1 MITRNRIKFSEKQA
15 ALIWQQVVGKELTS
29 SEDELVSVIYPGR
42 INGDNGPD
50 FRDAVIVNKSH
61 LTKGDVEV
69 HVKSSDWY
77 SHEHHA
83 DAEYNNVI
91 LHVVMWHDCN
101 SATLLQSG
109 KPVPVLCLAKA
120 LRHQAYLL
128 PHQLPCFQIL
138 DRVDRQTLEK
148 LLNTAG
154 EERFKQKAMHFQAEI
169 LRGVYPEQDE
179 IPSRSLPWALDS
191 SPSAQNDREGRTQND
206 RKRRTQKEEA
216 GQVLFRGMM
225 RALGYAKNTKPFEDL
240 ADRMPLNCIESREG
254 LALKQAL
261 LLGTAGLLPSQRW
274 PGKFA
279 KGPVLSLSKEKEVQE
294 LEQIWQSAGKK
305 VKTMNEDDWNLSHIY
320 PNNSPVRRIVAQS
333 YLLERYC
340 EGKLLAGIL
349 QLVKEAPLPGGHRV
363 LENGLT
369 VTGDGYWRDHFDFDA
384 RSRTNPV
391 LNTGRIKYGALL
403 GNSKAGEIIVNV
415 ILPFAF
421 SWGELANEAKLTEN
435 AIELYRN
442 YPKLAEN
449 CVTHHMAKQLC
460 LEDLSDL
467 TACHQQ
473 GLIHIFR
480 NYCREGRCSQC
491 PLAG

>member
-1 MITRNRIKFSEKQA
+1 
-15 ALIWQQVVGKELTS
+15 
-29 SEDELVSVIYPGR
+29 
-42 INGDNGPD
+42 
-50 FRDAVIVNKSH
+50 
-61 LTKGDVEV
+61 
-69 HVKSSDWY
+69 
-77 SHEHHA
+77 
-83 DAEYNNVI
+83 
-91 LHVVMWHDCN
+91 
-101 SATLLQSG
+101 
-109 KPVPVLCLAKA
+109 
-120 LRHQAYLL
+120 
-128 PHQLPCFQIL
+128 
-138 DRVDRQTLEK
+138 VDRQTLEK

-154 EERFKQKAMHFQAEI
+154 EERFKQKARHFQDEI

-191 SPSAQNDREGRTQND
+191 SPSAQNDR
-206 RKRRTQKEEA
+206 KRRAQKEEA

-225 RALGYAKNTKPFEDL
+225 RALGYAKNTKPFADL
-240 ADRMPLNCIESREG
+240 ADRMPLNSIESREG

-279 KGPVLSLSKEKEVQE
+279 RGPVLSLSKEKEFQE

-305 VKTMNEDDWNLSHIY
+305 VKTMKEGDWNLSHIY

-349 QLVKEAPLPGGHRV
+349 QLVKEAPMPKGHHA

-369 VTGDGYWRDHFDFDA
+369 VAGDDYWRDHFDFDA
-384 RSRTNPV
+384 RSKTK
-391 LNTGRIKYGALL
+391 ISALL

-421 SWGELANEAKLTEN
+421 SWGKMVNEPKLMKK
-435 AIELYRN
+435 AMELYN
-442 YPKLAEN
+442 SYPKLAEN
-449 CVTHHMAKQLC
+449 AITRHMAKQLC
-460 LEDLSDL
+460 LKEPSTF

-480 NYCREGRCSQC
+480 NYCREGRCSEC
-491 PLAG
+491 PLAS

>member
-29 SEDELVSVIYPGR
+29 SEDTLVSVIYPGR

-50 FRDAVIVNKSH
+50 FRDAVIVNNSH
-61 LTKGDVEV
+61 LTKGDIEV

-77 SHEHHA
+77 SHEHHT

-109 KPVPVLCLAKA
+109 KPVPMLCLAKA

-128 PHQLPCFQIL
+128 PYLLPCFQTL
-138 DRVDRQTLEK
+138 DHMDRQALRK

-154 EERFKQKAMHFQAEI
+154 EERFKQKAMHFQAE
-169 LRGVYPEQDE
+169 LKQ
-179 IPSRSLPWALDS
+179 
-191 SPSAQNDREGRTQND
+191 
-206 RKRRTQKEEA
+206 EEA
-216 GQVLFRGMM
+216 GQVLFRGIMK
-225 RALGYAKNTKPFEDL
+225 ALGYAKNTKPFEDL
-240 ADRMPLNCIESREG
+240 ADRMPLNSIESREG
-254 LALKQAL
+254 VALKQAL

-274 PGKFA
+274 QGKFA
-279 KGPVLSLSKEKEVQE
+279 KEKEAQE

-305 VKTMNEDDWNLSHIY
+305 VKTMKEGDWNLSHIY

-333 YLLERYC
+333 YLLERYS
-340 EGKLLAGIL
+340 EGKLLTGIL

-369 VTGDGYWRDHFDFDA
+369 VAGDGYWRDHFDFDA
-384 RSRTNPV
+384 RSKTK
-391 LNTGRIKYGALL
+391 ISALL
-403 GNSKAGEIIVNV
+403 GNSKAGEIAVNV

-442 YPKLAEN
+442 YPRLAEN
-449 CVTHHMAKQLC
+449 CITQHMKKQLGF
-460 LEDLSDL
+460 EEPFDLA
-467 TACHQQ
+467 ACHQQ
-473 GLIHIFR
+473 GLIHVFK
-480 NYCREGRCSQC
+480 NYCREGRCPQC

>member
-1 MITRNRIKFSEKQA
+1 MITRNRIKLSEKQV
-15 ALIWQQVVGKELTS
+15 ALIWQQMVGKELTS

-42 INGDNGPD
+42 TNGDNGPD
-50 FRDAVIVNKSH
+50 FRDPVIVDNSY

-77 SHEHHA
+77 SHQHHS

-91 LHVVMWHDCN
+91 LHVVVWHDCN

-109 KPVPVLCLAKA
+109 KPVPVLCLSKA

-128 PHQLPCFQIL
+128 PYQLPCFQIL
-138 DRVDRQTLEK
+138 DHMDKQTFGE

-169 LRGVYPEQDE
+169 KQE
-179 IPSRSLPWALDS
+179 
-191 SPSAQNDREGRTQND
+191 
-206 RKRRTQKEEA
+206 KA
-216 GQVLFRGMM
+216 GQVLFRGIM
-225 RALGYAKNTKPFEDL
+225 RALGYAKNTKPFENL
-240 ADRMPLNCIESREG
+240 ADRMPLKSIESREG
-254 LALKQAL
+254 LVLKQAL

-274 PGKFA
+274 QRNFA
-279 KGPVLSLSKEKEVQE
+279 REKEVQE
-294 LEQIWQSAGKK
+294 LEQIWQSAGEK
-305 VKTMNEDDWNLSHIY
+305 VKTMKEGDWNLSHIY

-349 QLVKEAPLPGGHRV
+349 QLVKEAPLPDGHRV

-369 VTGDGYWRDHFDFDA
+369 VTRDGYWQDHFDFDV
-384 RSRTNPV
+384 RSKTK
-391 LNTGRIKYGALL
+391 ISALL
-403 GNSKAGEIIVNV
+403 GNSKAGEITVNV
-415 ILPFAF
+415 VLPFAF
-421 SWGELANEAKLTEN
+421 SWGELANEAQLTEN

-449 CVTHHMAKQLC
+449 CITRHMKKQLGF
-460 LEDLSDL
+460 EEPFDL

-480 NYCREGRCSQC
+480 NYCREGRCSKC
-491 PLAG
+491 PLVN

>member
-15 ALIWQQVVGKELTS
+15 ALIWQQVVGKKLTS
-29 SEDELVSVIYPGR
+29 TEDEPVSVIYPGR

-128 PHQLPCFQIL
+128 PQQLPCFQIL
-138 DRVDRQTLEK
+138 DHVDRQTLEK

-169 LRGVYPEQDE
+169 LRF
-179 IPSRSLPWALDS
+179 A
-191 SPSAQNDREGRTQND
+191 
-206 RKRRTQKEEA
+206 QKEEA
-216 GQVLFRGMM
+216 EQVLFRGIM

-240 ADRMPLNCIESREG
+240 ANRMPLNSIESREG
-254 LALKQAL
+254 LTLKQAL
-261 LLGTAGLLPSQRW
+261 LVGAAGLLPSQRRQ
-274 PGKFA
+274 GKFA
-279 KGPVLSLSKEKEVQE
+279 REKEVQE

-305 VKTMNEDDWNLSHIY
+305 VKPMKEGDWNFSHIY

-363 LENGLT
+363 LENSLT
-369 VTGDGYWRDHFDFDA
+369 VTGDGYWRDHFDFDV
-384 RSRTNPV
+384 RSKTK
-391 LNTGRIKYGALL
+391 ISALL
-403 GNSKAGEIIVNV
+403 GNSKAGEIAVNV

-421 SWGELANEAKLTEN
+421 SWGEVANEAKLTEN

-442 YPKLAEN
+442 HPKLAEN
-449 CVTHHMAKQLC
+449 CITRQMTKQLC
-460 LEDLSDL
+460 LKEPADF

-473 GLIHIFR
+473 GLIHVFR

>member
-15 ALIWQQVVGKELTS
+15 ALIWQQVVGRELTS

-42 INGDNGPD
+42 ANDDNGPD

-77 SHEHHA
+77 SHKHHV

-91 LHVVMWHDCN
+91 LHVVMWHDCH
-101 SATLLQSG
+101 SATLLKSG

-128 PHQLPCFQIL
+128 PYQLPCFQIL
-138 DRVDRQTLEK
+138 DHVNRQTLRK
-148 LLNTAG
+148 LLNAAG

-169 LRGVYPEQDE
+169 KQ
-179 IPSRSLPWALDS
+179 
-191 SPSAQNDREGRTQND
+191 
-206 RKRRTQKEEA
+206 EEA

-240 ADRMPLNCIESREG
+240 ADRTPLNSIESREG

-274 PGKFA
+274 QGKFTR
-279 KGPVLSLSKEKEVQE
+279 GKEVQE
-294 LEQIWQSAGKK
+294 LEQIWQSVGKK
-305 VKTMNEDDWNLSHIY
+305 VKTMKEGDWNFSHIY
-320 PNNSPVRRIVAQS
+320 PNNSPVRRIIAQS
-333 YLLERYC
+333 HLLERYC

-369 VTGDGYWRDHFDFDA
+369 VAGDDHWRDHFDLDV
-384 RSRTNPV
+384 RSKTK
-391 LNTGRIKYGALL
+391 ISALL
-403 GNSKAGEIIVNV
+403 GNSKAGEIAVNV

-421 SWGELANEAKLTEN
+421 SWGELANEEKLTEH

-449 CVTHHMAKQLC
+449 CITQHMKKQFGLK
-460 LEDLSDL
+460 EPFDL
-467 TACHQQ
+467 TACYQQ

-480 NYCREGRCSQC
+480 NYCREGSCSEC
-491 PLAG
+491 PLVN

>member
-1 MITRNRIKFSEKQA
+1 MITRNRIKFSEKQV
-15 ALIWQQVVGKELTS
+15 ALMWQQVVGRELTS

-50 FRDAVIVNKSH
+50 FRDAVIINKSH

-77 SHEHHA
+77 SHEHHT

-109 KPVPVLCLAKA
+109 KPVPMLCLAKT
-120 LRHQAYLL
+120 LQHQAYLL
-128 PHQLPCFQIL
+128 PYQLPCFQIL
-138 DRVDRQTLEK
+138 DRVDRQTLGK

-169 LRGVYPEQDE
+169 LRF
-179 IPSRSLPWALDS
+179 
-191 SPSAQNDREGRTQND
+191 AQ
-206 RKRRTQKEEA
+206 KKEA
-216 GQVLFRGMM
+216 GQVLFRCMM

-240 ADRMPLNCIESREG
+240 ADRMPLNSIESREG

-261 LLGTAGLLPSQRW
+261 LLGTAGLLPSQRRQ
-274 PGKFA
+274 GKFA
-279 KGPVLSLSKEKEVQE
+279 RGKEVQE

-305 VKTMNEDDWNLSHIY
+305 VKTMKEGDWNLSHIY

-333 YLLERYC
+333 YLLERYR

-349 QLVKEAPLPGGHRV
+349 QLMKEVPLPDGHRV

-369 VTGDGYWRDHFDFDA
+369 VAGDGYWRDHFDFDV
-384 RSRTNPV
+384 RSKTK
-391 LNTGRIKYGALL
+391 ISALL
-403 GNSKAGEIIVNV
+403 GNSKAGEITINV

-435 AIELYRN
+435 AIGLYRN

-449 CVTHHMAKQLC
+449 CITRHMKKQLGF
-460 LEDLSDL
+460 EEPFDF

-473 GLIHIFR
+473 GLIHVFR
-480 NYCREGRCSQC
+480 NYCGEGRCSQC
-491 PLAG
+491 PLAS

>member
-1 MITRNRIKFSEKQA
+1 MITRNRIKFPEKQA
-15 ALIWQQVVGKELTS
+15 ALLWQQVVGKELPST
-29 SEDELVSVIYPGR
+29 EDEPVSVIYPGR
-42 INGDNGPD
+42 TNGDNGPD
-50 FRDAVIVNKSH
+50 FRDAVIANEFH

-77 SHEHHA
+77 SHEHHS

-91 LHVVMWHDCN
+91 LHVVMWHDCT

-128 PHQLPCFQIL
+128 PHQLPCCQIL
-138 DRVDRQTLEK
+138 DHMDKQTLEK

-169 LRGVYPEQDE
+169 LRF
-179 IPSRSLPWALDS
+179 A
-191 SPSAQNDREGRTQND
+191 
-206 RKRRTQKEEA
+206 KKEEA

-240 ADRMPLNCIESREG
+240 ADRMPLNSIESREG

-261 LLGTAGLLPSQRW
+261 LLGTAGLLPSQRRQ
-274 PGKFA
+274 GKFA
-279 KGPVLSLSKEKEVQE
+279 REKEVQE

-305 VKTMNEDDWNLSHIY
+305 VKTMRESDWNFSHIY
-320 PNNSPVRRIVAQS
+320 PNNSPVRRIVAQG

-349 QLVKEAPLPGGHRV
+349 QLVKEAPLPKGHQA

-369 VTGDGYWRDHFDFDA
+369 VAGDGYWRDHFDFDV
-384 RSRTNPV
+384 RSKTK
-391 LNTGRIKYGALL
+391 ISALL

-421 SWGELANEAKLTEN
+421 SWGELANETKLTEN

-442 YPKLAEN
+442 YPKLTEN
-449 CVTHHMAKQLC
+449 CITRHMAKQLC
-460 LEDLSDL
+460 LEDISDF

-480 NYCREGRCSQC
+480 NYCREGSCSQC

>member
-1 MITRNRIKFSEKQA
+1 MITRNRINLSEKQA
-15 ALIWQQVVGKELTS
+15 ALIWQQMVGRELPS
-29 SEDELVSVIYPGR
+29 SEDGPVSVIYPGR
-42 INGDNGPD
+42 TNGDNGPD

-61 LTKGDVEV
+61 LTRGDVEV

-77 SHEHHA
+77 THDHHA
-83 DAEYNNVI
+83 DAAYNNVI
-91 LHVVMWHDCN
+91 LHVVLWHDCN

-109 KPVPVLCLAKA
+109 RPVPVLCLARA
-120 LRHQAYLL
+120 LRHQPYLL
-128 PHQLPCFQIL
+128 PYRLPCFQTL

-154 EERFKQKAMHFQAEI
+154 EERFKQKAMHFQIEI
-169 LRGVYPEQDE
+169 LGGVYPEQAE
-179 IPSRSLPWALDS
+179 APSCSLPWALDS
-191 SPSAQNDREGRTQND
+191 CPSAQNDRTGRA
-206 RKRRTQKEEA
+206 RKEQA

-225 RALGYAKNTKPFEDL
+225 RALGYTKNTKPFEDL
-240 ADRMPLNCIESREG
+240 ANRMPLNSIESREG
-254 LALKQAL
+254 LAPKQAL

-274 PGKFA
+274 PGESA
-279 KGPVLSLSKEKEVQE
+279 KEKEVQE
-294 LEQIWQSAGKK
+294 LEQIWQSVGKQ
-305 VKTMNEDDWNLSHIY
+305 VETMRETDWNLSHIY

-340 EGKLLAGIL
+340 KRTCREPFGSAQDGPAEGRLLAGIL
-349 QLVKEAPLPGGHRV
+349 RLVKEAPPAGGHHV

-369 VTGDGYWRDHFDFDA
+369 VSSDGYWRDHFDFA
-384 RSRTNPV
+384 LGSKIKIP
-391 LNTGRIKYGALL
+391 RIKYGAIL

-421 SWGELANEAKLTEN
+421 SWAKLANEPKLMKKVMG
-435 AIELYRN
+435 LYSS

-449 CVTHHMAKQLC
+449 EITRHMENQLG
-460 LEDLSDL
+460 LKEPPDF

-480 NYCREGRCSQC
+480 NYCRQGKCSGC
-491 PLAG
+491 PLGS

>member
-1 MITRNRIKFSEKQA
+1 MITRNRIKLSEKQA
-15 ALIWQQVVGKELTS
+15 TLIWQQVVGKELLS
-29 SEDELVSVIYPGR
+29 LKDGLVSVIYPGR
-42 INGDNGPD
+42 TNGDNGPD
-50 FRDAVIVNKSH
+50 FRDAVIANKFH

-77 SHEHHA
+77 NHKHHA

-120 LRHQAYLL
+120 LQHQAYLL
-128 PHQLPCFQIL
+128 PYRQLPCFQIL
-138 DRVDRQTLEK
+138 DHMDRQTLGK

-154 EERFKQKAMHFQAEI
+154 EERFKQKALHFQAEI
-169 LRGVYPEQDE
+169 LRH
-179 IPSRSLPWALDS
+179 A
-191 SPSAQNDREGRTQND
+191 
-206 RKRRTQKEEA
+206 QKEEA

-240 ADRMPLNCIESREG
+240 ADRIPLNSIEYREG
-254 LALKQAL
+254 LTTKQVL

-274 PGKFA
+274 QGKF
-279 KGPVLSLSKEKEVQE
+279 GKEKEAQE
-294 LEQIWQSAGKK
+294 LEQIWRSAGKE
-305 VKTMNEDDWNLSHIY
+305 VKTMKESDWTFSHIY

-340 EGKLLAGIL
+340 EGKLLPGIL
-349 QLVKEAPLPGGHRV
+349 QLVKEASLPGGHRV
-363 LENGLT
+363 LEHGLT
-369 VTGDGYWRDHFDFDA
+369 VTGDGYWRDHFDFDV
-384 RSRTNPV
+384 RSKTKISV
-391 LNTGRIKYGALL
+391 LL
-403 GNSKAGEIIVNV
+403 GNSKAGEIAVNV

-421 SWGELANEAKLTEN
+421 SWGELANEMKLTEN
-435 AIELYRN
+435 AIALYRN
-442 YPKLAEN
+442 YPKLTEN
-449 CVTHHMAKQLC
+449 CITRHMKKQLC
-460 LEDLSDL
+460 FEESLDF

-473 GLIHIFR
+473 GLIHVFR
-480 NYCREGRCSQC
+480 NYCREGRCREC

>member
-1 MITRNRIKFSEKQA
+1 MITRNRIKFPEKQA

-29 SEDELVSVIYPGR
+29 SEDELFSVIYPGR
-42 INGDNGPD
+42 TNGDNGPD

-61 LTKGDVEV
+61 LTKGDIEV

-77 SHEHHA
+77 SHKHHA

-128 PHQLPCFQIL
+128 PYQLPCFQIL
-138 DRVDRQTLEK
+138 DHVDRQTLGK
-148 LLNTAG
+148 LLNAAG
-154 EERFKQKAMHFQAEI
+154 EERFKQKALHFQAEI
-169 LRGVYPEQDE
+169 LRF
-179 IPSRSLPWALDS
+179 A
-191 SPSAQNDREGRTQND
+191 
-206 RKRRTQKEEA
+206 QKEEA

-240 ADRMPLNCIESREG
+240 ADRMSLNSIESREG

-274 PGKFA
+274 QGKFA
-279 KGPVLSLSKEKEVQE
+279 REKEVQE
-294 LEQIWQSAGKK
+294 LEQIWQPAGKK
-305 VKTMNEDDWNLSHIY
+305 VKTMKEGDWNLSHIY
-320 PNNSPVRRIVAQS
+320 PNNSPVRRIIAQS

-349 QLVKEAPLPGGHRV
+349 QLVKEAPLSGGHRV

-369 VTGDGYWRDHFDFDA
+369 VAGDGYWRDHFDFDV
-384 RSRTNPV
+384 RSKTK
-391 LNTGRIKYGALL
+391 ISALL
-403 GNSKAGEIIVNV
+403 GNSKAGEIAVNV
-415 ILPFAF
+415 ILPFTF
-421 SWGELANEAKLTEN
+421 SWGELANEVKLTEN

-449 CVTHHMAKQLC
+449 CITRHMKKQLGF
-460 LEDLSDL
+460 EESFDF

-473 GLIHIFR
+473 GLIHIFM
-480 NYCREGRCSQC
+480 NYCREGRCSEC
-491 PLAG
+491 PMAS

>member
-1 MITRNRIKFSEKQA
+1 MITRNRIKFSEKQV
-15 ALIWQQVVGKELTS
+15 ALIWQQVVGKDLTS
-29 SEDELVSVIYPGR
+29 LEDELVSVIYPGR
-42 INGDNGPD
+42 TNGDNGPD
-50 FRDAVIVNKSH
+50 FRDAVIVNKFH

-77 SHEHHA
+77 SHAHHA

-128 PHQLPCFQIL
+128 PYQLPCSRIL
-138 DRVDRQTLEK
+138 DHVDRQTLGK

-154 EERFKQKAMHFQAEI
+154 EERFKQKAMHFQAE
-169 LRGVYPEQDE
+169 LKQ
-179 IPSRSLPWALDS
+179 
-191 SPSAQNDREGRTQND
+191 
-206 RKRRTQKEEA
+206 EEA

-240 ADRMPLNCIESREG
+240 ADRMPLNSIESREG

-279 KGPVLSLSKEKEVQE
+279 REKEVRE
-294 LEQIWQSAGKK
+294 LERIWQSAGKK
-305 VKTMNEDDWNLSHIY
+305 VETMRESDWNFSHIY

-333 YLLERYC
+333 YLLERYGK
-340 EGKLLAGIL
+340 GKLLAGIL
-349 QLVKEAPLPGGHRV
+349 QLVKEAPLPGGHCV

-369 VTGDGYWRDHFDFDA
+369 VAGDGYWQDHFDFGV
-384 RSRTNPV
+384 SSKTK
-391 LNTGRIKYGALL
+391 ISSLL

-415 ILPFAF
+415 VLPFAF
-421 SWGELANEAKLTEN
+421 SWGELANEPELMKKAMKLYN
-435 AIELYRN
+435 S

-449 CVTHHMAKQLC
+449 EITRHMAKQLG
-460 LEDLSDL
+460 LEDLSDF

>member
-29 SEDELVSVIYPGR
+29 LEDEPVSVIYPGR
-42 INGDNGPD
+42 TNGDDGPD

-77 SHEHHA
+77 SHEHHTNA
-83 DAEYNNVI
+83 AYNNVI

-101 SATLLQSG
+101 SVTLLQSG

-120 LRHQAYLL
+120 LRHQPYLL
-128 PHQLPCFQIL
+128 PYQLPCFQIL
-138 DRVDRQTLEK
+138 DHMDRQTLGK
-148 LLNTAG
+148 LSNTAG
-154 EERFKQKAMHFQAEI
+154 EERFKQKAMHFQAE
-169 LRGVYPEQDE
+169 L
-179 IPSRSLPWALDS
+179 
-191 SPSAQNDREGRTQND
+191 
-206 RKRRTQKEEA
+206 KQKET

-240 ADRMPLNCIESREG
+240 ADRMPLNFIESREG
-254 LALKQAL
+254 LAPKQAL
-261 LLGTAGLLPSQRW
+261 LLGTAGLLPSQRR

-279 KGPVLSLSKEKEVQE
+279 REQEVQE
-294 LEQIWQSAGKK
+294 LEQIWQSAGKT
-305 VKTMNEDDWNLSHIY
+305 VETMKEGDWNFSHIY

-333 YLLERYC
+333 YLLERYGK
-340 EGKLLAGIL
+340 GKLLAEIL
-349 QLVKEAPLPGGHRV
+349 QLVKEAPLPGGHHV
-363 LENGLT
+363 LENSLT
-369 VTGDGYWRDHFDFDA
+369 VAGDDYWRDHFDFDV
-384 RSRTNPV
+384 RSKTK
-391 LNTGRIKYGALL
+391 ISALL
-403 GNSKAGEIIVNV
+403 GNSKAGEIAVNA

-421 SWGELANEAKLTEN
+421 SWGKMVNEPGLMKKAMELHNS
-435 AIELYRN
+435 

-449 CVTHHMAKQLC
+449 EITRHMAKQLG
-460 LEDLSDL
+460 LEDLSDF

-491 PLAG
+491 PLVN

>member
-1 MITRNRIKFSEKQA
+1 MITRNRIKFSEKQV
-15 ALIWQQVVGKELTS
+15 ALIWQQVMGKELTS
-29 SEDELVSVIYPGR
+29 SEDGLVSVIYPGR
-42 INGDNGPD
+42 TNGDNGPD

-128 PHQLPCFQIL
+128 PYQLPCSRIL
-138 DRVDRQTLEK
+138 DHVDRQTLGK

-154 EERFKQKAMHFQAEI
+154 EERFKQKAIHFQAEI
-169 LRGVYPEQDE
+169 LRF
-179 IPSRSLPWALDS
+179 A
-191 SPSAQNDREGRTQND
+191 
-206 RKRRTQKEEA
+206 QKEEA

-240 ADRMPLNCIESREG
+240 ADRMPLNSIESREG

-274 PGKFA
+274 QGKFA
-279 KGPVLSLSKEKEVQE
+279 REKEVEE
-294 LEQIWQSAGKK
+294 LEQIWQPAGKK
-305 VKTMNEDDWNLSHIY
+305 IKTMREGDWNFSHIY
-320 PNNSPVRRIVAQS
+320 PNNSPVRRIIAQS

-340 EGKLLAGIL
+340 AGKLLAGIL
-349 QLVKEAPLPGGHRV
+349 QLVQEAPLLGGHRV

-369 VTGDGYWRDHFDFDA
+369 VVGDGYWRDHFDFDV
-384 RSRTNPV
+384 RSQTK
-391 LNTGRIKYGALL
+391 ISALL
-403 GNSKAGEIIVNV
+403 GNSKAGEIAVNV

-449 CVTHHMAKQLC
+449 CITRHMKKQLGF
-460 LEDLSDL
+460 EEHFDLA
-467 TACHQQ
+467 ACHQQ

-491 PLAG
+491 PLVN

>member
-1 MITRNRIKFSEKQA
+1 
-15 ALIWQQVVGKELTS
+15 
-29 SEDELVSVIYPGR
+29 
-42 INGDNGPD
+42 
-50 FRDAVIVNKSH
+50 

-128 PHQLPCFQIL
+128 PYHLPCSQIL
-138 DRVDRQTLEK
+138 DHVDRQTLEK
-148 LLNTAG
+148 LLKAAG
-154 EERFKQKAMHFQAEI
+154 EERFKQKARHFWIQH
-169 LRGVYPEQDE
+169 
-179 IPSRSLPWALDS
+179 SAL
-191 SPSAQNDREGRTQND
+191 SALS
-206 RKRRTQKEEA
+206 A

-240 ADRMPLNCIESREG
+240 ADRMPLNSIESREG

-274 PGKFA
+274 PGKFGR
-279 KGPVLSLSKEKEVQE
+279 GPVLSLSKEKEVQE

-305 VKTMNEDDWNLSHIY
+305 VKTMKEGDWNLSHIY

-340 EGKLLAGIL
+340 AGTRPEPVEGRLLAGIL
-349 QLVKEAPLPGGHRV
+349 QLVKESPLPGGHRM
-363 LENGLT
+363 LESGLT
-369 VTGDGYWRDHFDFDA
+369 VTGDGYWRDHFDFDV
-384 RSRTNPV
+384 RSKTK
-391 LNTGRIKYGALL
+391 ISSLL

-421 SWGELANEAKLTEN
+421 SWGKMANEPELMKKAM
-435 AIELYRN
+435 ELYN
-442 YPKLAEN
+442 SYPKLAEN
-449 CVTHHMAKQLC
+449 EITRHMENQLG
-460 LEDLSDL
+460 LKELFDF

-480 NYCREGRCSQC
+480 NYCREGRCSEC
-491 PLAG
+491 PLVN

>member
-29 SEDELVSVIYPGR
+29 SEDTLVSVIYPGR

-50 FRDAVIVNKSH
+50 FRDAVIVNNSH
-61 LTKGDVEV
+61 LTKGDIEV

-77 SHEHHA
+77 SHKHHA

-109 KPVPVLCLAKA
+109 KPVPVLCLAQA
-120 LRHQAYLL
+120 LQHQAYLL

-138 DRVDRQTLEK
+138 NHMDRQTLRK
-148 LLNTAG
+148 LLNAAG
-154 EERFKQKAMHFQAEI
+154 EERFKQKAMHFQTEI
-169 LRGVYPEQDE
+169 LRP
-179 IPSRSLPWALDS
+179 DS
-191 SPSAQNDREGRTQND
+191 NG
-206 RKRRTQKEEA
+206 TQKEEA

-225 RALGYAKNTKPFEDL
+225 RALGYVKNTKPFEEL
-240 ADRMPLNCIESREG
+240 ADRMPLNIIESREG

-274 PGKFA
+274 QGTFA
-279 KGPVLSLSKEKEVQE
+279 AEKEVQE
-294 LEQIWQSAGKK
+294 LEQLWESAGKE
-305 VKTMNEDDWNLSHIY
+305 VKTMKEGDWNLSHIY
-320 PNNSPVRRIVAQS
+320 PNNSPMRRIVAQS

-340 EGKLLAGIL
+340 EGELLPGIL
-349 QLVKEAPLPGGHRV
+349 QLVKEAALPAGHRV

-369 VTGDGYWRDHFDFDA
+369 VAGDGCWRDHFDFDV
-384 RSRTNPV
+384 RSKTK
-391 LNTGRIKYGALL
+391 IAALL
-403 GNSKAGEIIVNV
+403 GNSKAAEILVNV
-415 ILPFAF
+415 VLPFAF
-421 SWGELANEAKLTEN
+421 SLGEITNEARLAEK
-435 AIELYRN
+435 AMELYRD
-442 YPKLAEN
+442 YPRLAEH
-449 CVTHHMAKQLC
+449 CITRHMTKQLS
-460 LEDLSDL
+460 LEEFPDF

-491 PLAG
+491 SLVR

>member
-15 ALIWQQVVGKELTS
+15 ALIWQQVVGRELTS

-42 INGDNGPD
+42 ANDDNGPD

-77 SHEHHA
+77 SHKHHV

-91 LHVVMWHDCN
+91 LHVVMWHDCH
-101 SATLLQSG
+101 SATLLKSG

-128 PHQLPCFQIL
+128 PYQLPCFQIL
-138 DRVDRQTLEK
+138 DHVNRQTLRK
-148 LLNTAG
+148 LLNAAG

-169 LRGVYPEQDE
+169 KQ
-179 IPSRSLPWALDS
+179 
-191 SPSAQNDREGRTQND
+191 
-206 RKRRTQKEEA
+206 EEA

-240 ADRMPLNCIESREG
+240 ADRTPLNSIESREG

-274 PGKFA
+274 QGKFTR
-279 KGPVLSLSKEKEVQE
+279 GKEVQE
-294 LEQIWQSAGKK
+294 LEQIWQSVGKK
-305 VKTMNEDDWNLSHIY
+305 VKTMKEGDWNFSHIY
-320 PNNSPVRRIVAQS
+320 PNNSPVRRIIAQS
-333 YLLERYC
+333 HLLERYC

-349 QLVKEAPLPGGHRV
+349 QLVKEAPLPGGHRM

-369 VTGDGYWRDHFDFDA
+369 VAGDGYWRDHFDFDV
-384 RSRTNPV
+384 RSKTK
-391 LNTGRIKYGALL
+391 ISALL
-403 GNSKAGEIIVNV
+403 GNSKAGEIAVNV

-421 SWGELANEAKLTEN
+421 SWGELANEEKLTEH

-449 CVTHHMAKQLC
+449 CITQHMKKQFGLK
-460 LEDLSDL
+460 EPFDL
-467 TACHQQ
+467 TACYQQ

-480 NYCREGRCSQC
+480 NYCREGSCSEC
-491 PLAG
+491 PLVN